1 MNAVILAAGAG
12 RRLSEVAAGRPKC
25 LINIGGQSILS
36 HQINALESFGIDK
49 YLIVVGYR
57 SRQVVNEAERLL
69 GDRVSFVVNPV
80 YASTNTSYSLLLA
93 IDKLRD
99 GFYYLNGDV
108 LFSEEVLFRLEASSF
123 DNALALDTKE
133 CGEEEVK
140 IAMLDNHVMGLS
152 KEVSPEIAAGEF
164 IGIAKFDATFAGD
177 LYKSLDLIVNLHG
190 DRMAYF
196 EKGVEFLLHEYN
208 VGAVNVSDLPSVEI
222 DFPEDLQYARDV
234 VLPQL
239 QMAEEMI

>member
-12 RRLSEVAAGRPKC
+12 RRLSEVTAGRPKC
-25 LINIGGQSILS
+25 LINVGGQSIMA

-80 YASTNTSYSLLLA
+80 YASTNTAYSLLLA

-99 GFYYLNGDV
+99 EFYYLNGDV
-108 LFSEEVLFRLEASSF
+108 LFDEEVLFRLEASSF
-123 DNALALDTKE
+123 NNALALDIKE
-133 CGEEEVK
+133 CGNEEVK
-140 IAMLDNHVMGLS
+140 IAMQSNRVMGLS
-152 KEVSPEIAAGEF
+152 KEVSPSIASGEF
-164 IGIAKFDATFAGD
+164 IGIAKFDANFARD
-177 LYKSLDLIVNLHG
+177 LYKSLDLVVNLNN

-196 EKGVEFLLHEYN
+196 EKGVEFLLHEHN
-208 VGAVNVSDLPSVEI
+208 VGAVEVSDLPSIEI
-222 DFPEDLQYARDV
+222 DFPEDLEYAREV
-234 VLPQL
+234 ILPQL
-239 QMAEEMI
+239 QTVGEMI

>member
-12 RRLSEVAAGRPKC
+12 RRLSEASAGRPKC
-25 LINIGGQSILS
+25 LINVGGQSILA

-57 SRQVVNEAERLL
+57 SRQVINEAERLV
-69 GDRVSFVVNPV
+69 GDRATFVVNPM

-99 GFYYLNGDV
+99 EFYYLNGDV
-108 LFSEEVLFRLEASSF
+108 LFDEDVLFRLEASSY

-133 CGEEEVK
+133 CGNEEVK
-140 IAMLDNHVMGLS
+140 IAMLNNRVMGLS
-152 KEVSPEIAAGEF
+152 KEVSPDIASGEF
-164 IGIAKFDATFAGD
+164 IGIAKFDTKFTHE
-177 LYKSLDLIVNLHG
+177 LYKSLDLIVNLNN
-190 DRMAYF
+190 DKMAYF
-196 EKGVEFLLHEYN
+196 EKGVEFLLPEYN
-208 VGAVNVSDLPSVEI
+208 VGAVDVSDLPSVEI
-222 DFPEDLQYARDV
+222 DFPEDLEYARNV

-239 QMAEEMI
+239 QAVEEMI